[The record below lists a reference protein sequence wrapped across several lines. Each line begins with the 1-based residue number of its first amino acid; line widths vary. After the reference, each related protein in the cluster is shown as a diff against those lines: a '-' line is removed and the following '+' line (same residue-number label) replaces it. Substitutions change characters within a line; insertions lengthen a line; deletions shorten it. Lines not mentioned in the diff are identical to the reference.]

1 MSDSRRISTPGLTFH
16 RPGSQVGCDVGCLSW
31 LQTSLLQVFQ
41 EMSQAPVPLVAADC
55 GTDSNVA
62 VVVVVDPFSSGRYL
76 VSELLKR
83 GERLVAVQSSSS
95 LPPFLSAA
103 LLPDREAL
111 RMGQTGRFMAIFDH
125 IDDDGD
131 LDYCGELRM
140 PDDRKDAF
148 DIEFVTNSAYA
159 TLKSIRDAGFH
170 VRAVVA
176 GSEPGVE
183 LAEQLQ
189 AALGFSER
197 NSVRTSLLRRDKYS
211 MQEALRKADLR
222 AIKQKFVNSP
232 EEVLNW
238 MNEAGMMF
246 PIILKPA
253 MGAGT
258 EGVCKC
264 ETLDDVTYAFVTE
277 CDSGKKNVC
286 GVQNTGLIAQEF
298 LKGPEYVVDSIS
310 CGKGQHA
317 VLAICKYQKLPD
329 LTYEYT
335 KVIESTGKIQDSLRA
350 YIVKVLDALGIYF
363 GASHAEVIMTT
374 DGPCL
379 VEVGARMHGFLGP
392 EVIQEATGFGI
403 HQFLADLTMGGE
415 AANRVSDLVR
425 KDYRYKLV
433 KHAYDGKLNNRPEWG
448 LTGTIQEEIG
458 AILPGIETEMAL
470 SSGSSVAQA
479 ELNFVNLYP
488 SAIRHFH
495 ATVHKGD
502 QLPITIDALTSPGV
516 FVIVHESQ
524 EECEAAMLAVRKA
537 ERAILERAI
546 KIQGK
551 GTVLKQSPQRK
562 QKRNLGPFRLRG
574 DRISQLERAFSRYR
588 Y

>member
-1 MSDSRRISTPGLTFH
+1 MSDSRKIGTAE
-16 RPGSQVGCDVGCLSW
+16 SQVGCLSW
-31 LQTSLLQVFQ
+31 LKTSLLKERVTGYNKFGYHKFSINSARNLKVCQ
-41 EMSQAPVPLVAADC
+41 EISQAPVPLVAADC

-83 GERLVAVQSSSS
+83 GERLVAVQSSPS

-111 RMGQTGRFMAIFDH
+111 RMGQSGRFMAIFDH

-131 LDYCGELRM
+131 LDNGAELRT
-140 PDDRKDAF
+140 PDERKDAF
-148 DIEFVTNSAYA
+148 DIEFVTDSAYA
-159 TLKSIRDAGFH
+159 TLKSIRNAGFH

-197 NSVRTSLLRRDKYS
+197 NSVRTSLLRRDKYP
-211 MQEALRKADLR
+211 MQEALRKVNLR
-222 AIKQKFVNSP
+222 AIKQKFANSP
-232 EEVLNW
+232 EEVFNW
-238 MNEAGMMF
+238 MNEAGLQF

-264 ETLDDVTYAFVTE
+264 GTFDDVTHAFVCT
-277 CDSGKKNVC
+277 SGKKNVC

-298 LKGPEYVVDSIS
+298 LQGPEYVVDSIS

-335 KVIESTGKIQDSLRA
+335 KVIESTGKIQDSLRD
-350 YIVKVLDALGIYF
+350 YIVKVLDALGIHF

-403 HQFLADLTMGGE
+403 HEFLADLTMGGE
-415 AANRVSDLVR
+415 AVNRVRDLVN

-433 KHAYDGKLNNRPEWG
+433 KHAYDGKLNNRPEWR

-458 AILPGIETEMAL
+458 AILPGIEKEMAL
-470 SSGSSVAQA
+470 SGESSVAQA

-516 FVIVHESQ
+516 FVVVHESEQ
-524 EECEAAMLAVRKA
+524 ECEAAMQAVRKA

-546 KIQGK
+546 GIQG
-551 GTVLKQSPQRK
+551 GAAQ
-562 QKRNLGPFRLRG
+562 
-574 DRISQLERAFSRYR
+574 
-588 Y
+588 